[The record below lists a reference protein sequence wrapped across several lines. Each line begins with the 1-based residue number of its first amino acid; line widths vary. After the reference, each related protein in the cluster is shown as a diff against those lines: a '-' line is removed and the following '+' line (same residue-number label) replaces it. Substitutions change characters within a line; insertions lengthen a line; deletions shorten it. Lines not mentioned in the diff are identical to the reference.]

1 MLRTLGP
8 LQHLSCR
15 DLGQL
20 RLNQADLLLNALV
33 GCVLGDE
40 QGLESCLL
48 ELFLSHKQVNIFNKL
63 HTSQVSP
70 GENHGCQQKI
80 SPALKPQIQ
89 IFSNPEI
96 KNKTR
101 KLLILLSVSCLLTH
115 LVAFYDACYCYG
127 PAVDT
132 ILTPYT
138 HMEARSTL
146 TLQPIDC

>member
-1 MLRTLGP
+1 MDSTIAICLENDTIVRKNMHKYGRDTEKLKVLKGNLTIP
-8 LQHLSCR
+8 NSSLLQL
-15 DLGQL
+15 
-20 RLNQADLLLNALV
+20 A
-33 GCVLGDE
+33 
-40 QGLESCLL
+40 
-48 ELFLSHKQVNIFNKL
+48 
-63 HTSQVSP
+63 
-70 GENHGCQQKI
+70 HGCQQKI